1 MRKLLKTKL
10 PGILILLFSGLI
22 FGCSDNLTNEDES
35 GNPVKSGKGTV
46 VLKLTD
52 APFPADSVAEA
63 NVTIDWIR
71 LLETETDEI
80 EEEEGDKSEPS
91 SILLEL
97 EGDTTFNLLELSN
110 GVTAVLTE
118 DDEVPTGIYKE
129 IRLHIV
135 DAGIVLKDGTE
146 FDLKVPGGSSS
157 GLKIKVEPYLEV
169 EEGAY
174 SEVLLD
180 FDVSRSFV
188 MRGNMKHGIGKVNG
202 FIFKPVVRAV
212 AQVESNAGEISGFV
226 TDTAEN
232 AIENAQLTL
241 LTVGEDTITSAQTD
255 EDGYYA
261 MIGVLAGDYTLHC
274 EKDEFIS
281 QGESVSVEAGEITTQ
296 DFILIP
302 EEEEEEEEQ
311 GEE

>member
-1 MRKLLKTKL
+1 MRKLLKTKF

-22 FGCSDNLTNEDES
+22 FGCSDNLTNEDEN

-52 APFPADSVAEA
+52 APFPADLVAEA

-71 LLETETDEI
+71 LLETETDEMED
-80 EEEEGDKSEPS
+80 EEEDEYKPS
-91 SILLEL
+91 TVLLEL
-97 EGDTTFNLLELSN
+97 EEELTFNLLELSN

-118 DDEVPTGIYKE
+118 SDEIPTGIYKE

-146 FDLKVPGGSSS
+146 FDLKIPSGSSS
-157 GLKIKVEPYLEV
+157 GLKIKVEPFLEV

-188 MRGNMKHGIGKVNG
+188 MRGNMNHGIGKVNG

-212 AQVESNAGEISGFV
+212 AQVESNAGEISGV
-226 TDTAEN
+226 VIDTLGN
-232 AIENAQLTL
+232 VIENAQLTL
-241 LTVGEDTITSAQTD
+241 TAGEDTITSAQID

-261 MIGVLAGDYTLHC
+261 MIGVLAGDYTLQC
-274 EKDEFIS
+274 ERDEFIS
-281 QGESVSVEAGEITTQ
+281 QSESVSVEAGGITTL

-302 EEEEEEEEQ
+302 EEEEEEE
-311 GEE
+311 GE

>member
-10 PGILILLFSGLI
+10 LGIFLFLFTGLF
-22 FGCSDNLTNEDES
+22 FGCSNNLTNEDEN

-71 LLETETDEI
+71 LLELETDDM
-80 EEEEGDKSEPS
+80 EEEEGKEYES
-91 SILLEL
+91 SSVLLEL
-97 EGDTTFNLLELSN
+97 EGEITFNLLELSN
-110 GVTAVLTE
+110 GVTAVLTG
-118 DDEVPTGIYKE
+118 DDEIPTGIYKE

-135 DAGIVLKDGTE
+135 DAGIVLTDGTE

-157 GLKIKVEPYLEV
+157 GLKIKVEPFLEV

-226 TDTAEN
+226 TDSDEN
-232 AIENAQLTL
+232 NIENALLTL
-241 LTVGEDTITSAQTD
+241 TAGEDDTITSAQTD

-281 QGESVSVEAGEITTQ
+281 QSEPVLVEAGDLTTQ

-302 EEEEEEEEQ
+302 EDEEEEEQ
-311 GEE
+311 DEDE

>member
-10 PGILILLFSGLI
+10 PGILILLFTGFI
-22 FGCSDNLTNEDES
+22 FGCSENLTNEDEN
-35 GNPVKSGKGTV
+35 GNPIKSGKGTV

-52 APFPADSVAEA
+52 APFPADLVAEA
-63 NVTIDWIR
+63 NVTIDWVR
-71 LLETETDEI
+71 LLESETDEM
-80 EEEEGDKSEPS
+80 EEEEGDEYETS
-91 SILLEL
+91 SVLLEL
-97 EGDTTFNLLELSN
+97 EEELTFNLLELSN

-118 DDEVPTGIYKE
+118 DDEIPTGIYKE

-146 FDLKVPGGSSS
+146 FDLKVPSGSSS
-157 GLKIKVEPYLEV
+157 GLKIKVEPFLEV

-188 MRGNMKHGIGKVNG
+188 MRGNMNQGIGKVKG

-226 TDTAEN
+226 TDSDEN
-232 AIENAQLTL
+232 DIENALLTL
-241 LTVGEDTITSAQTD
+241 IAGEDDTITSAQTD
-255 EDGYYA
+255 KDGYYA

-274 EKDEFIS
+274 EKDEFVS
-281 QGESVSVEAGEITTQ
+281 QSEPVLVEAGDITTQ
-296 DFILIP
+296 DFILVP
-302 EEEEEEEEQ
+302 EEEEEEEE